1 MEWKKLLSLIDRKF
15 DMDRCM
21 ERLRAIYETD
31 HWNSFDRYRETADYC
46 ARSMAAAG
54 LEQIE
59 KLPLQADGKTVYGD
73 WKLPKAWKAEYG
85 ILRYADGETVS
96 DYQKMPCALSMYSPG
111 TPGPVEA
118 EVADVTGFDE
128 LPKDGSLA
136 GKLLLTDRKA
146 AAVLEEASKAG
157 AAGILSD
164 GVTLFP
170 GVRDSREEIYD
181 DCLWEG
187 LGQRDL
193 KNTVFGF
200 KLTPRQ
206 GDELRKRLKQGAVR
220 MVADIKAGFID
231 EVCET
236 VSGLLPGRDPELPEI
251 LAYGHLYEPGANDNA
266 SGSAALLE
274 LATCF
279 QEAIEEGVLP
289 RPRRSIRFAM
299 GNECGG
305 SMGYLVQHPERKLLC
320 SGVFDMVGTEDID
333 RARLS
338 LRYDPV
344 SNWSFAD
351 AAIAAAARIHGEY
364 VQKNY
369 DFLHRPFHKGLGTDN
384 INLADPMFAPGIAM
398 VAAPAT
404 SYHSSMDTPERIE
417 PDILKRNAL
426 ILGLYL
432 FGLADAEEETCSFL
446 EQEIRTQAQAMLS
459 LQQHPWEKQKLME
472 RMERGLYSLRRI
484 CPQLSFAEPAQIV
497 PPIPDYAAEAGG
509 KIPVRKVPGCLT
521 LAAHPELV
529 NPRWRP
535 AWNAELAVCLFW
547 ADGRRNLWQIAVEFA
562 CEMEQYSDAQ
572 WRAAYEKVE
581 DYFSFLEEL
590 GYLVWKV

>member
-1 MEWKKLLSLIDRKF
+1 MEWEKLLPLIDRKF
-15 DMDRCM
+15 NVDRCM
-21 ERLRAIYETD
+21 ERLRAIYSTD
-31 HWNSFDRYRETADYC
+31 RWNSFDRYRETAEYC
-46 ARSMAAAG
+46 AQSMAAAG

-73 WKLPKAWKAEYG
+73 WKLPKAWKAGYG
-85 ILRYADGETVS
+85 VLRYTDGEIIA
-96 DYQKMPCALSMYSPG
+96 DYQKMPCCLSMYSPG
-111 TPGPVEA
+111 TSGPVLA
-118 EVADVTGFDE
+118 EVIDVTGLSE
-128 LPKDGSLA
+128 LPKDGTLK
-136 GKLLLTDRKA
+136 GKVLLTDLRA
-146 AAVLEEASKAG
+146 AAILDAAGEAG
-157 AAGILSD
+157 AVGILSD

-187 LGQRDL
+187 LGQRNL

-206 GDELRKRLKQGAVR
+206 GDRMRSQLQQGSVHV
-220 MVADIKAGFID
+220 VADIKAEYID

-236 VSGLLPGRDPELPEI
+236 VSGLLPGRDPQLPEI

-274 LATCF
+274 LAACF
-279 QEAIEEGVLP
+279 QEAIEEGLLP

-305 SMGYLVQHPERKLLC
+305 SMGYMVQHPERKLLC
-320 SGVFDMVGTEDID
+320 SGVFDMVGTENID

-351 AAIAAAARIHGEY
+351 AALRAAARIHGVY

-384 INLADPMFAPGIAM
+384 INLADPLFAPGIAM

-446 EQEIRTQAQAMLS
+446 EQEIRAQTQAL
-459 LQQHPWEKQKLME
+459 LLPPQHLWEKQKMKE
-472 RMERGLYSLRRI
+472 RMARALYSLRRI
-484 CPQLSFAEPAQIV
+484 CAELPFAEPVEEV
-497 PPIPDYAAEAGG
+497 PPIPEYAAAGE

-521 LAAHPELV
+521 LDAHPELE

-547 ADGRRNLWQIAVEFA
+547 ADGKRNLWQIAVEFA
-562 CEMEQYSDAQ
+562 CEMEWYSEDL
-572 WRAAYEKVE
+572 WRATYEKVE

-590 GYLVWKV
+590 GYLVWKE